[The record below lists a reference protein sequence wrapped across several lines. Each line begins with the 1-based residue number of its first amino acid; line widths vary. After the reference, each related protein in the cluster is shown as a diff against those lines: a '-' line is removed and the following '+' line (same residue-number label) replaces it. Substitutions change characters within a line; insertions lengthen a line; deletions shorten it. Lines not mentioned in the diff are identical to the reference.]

1 MQFHY
6 YLWMHF
12 TYMCR
17 LSFKT
22 VLRNAKLIFIALS
35 VAFFISE
42 NFVKAVFPYAIQAV
56 KHGRVR

>member
-1 MQFHY
+1 
-6 YLWMHF
+6 MHF
-12 TYMCR
+12 TSMCR

-35 VAFFISE
+35 VAFFMSE
-42 NFVKAVFPYAIQAV
+42 NFVKAVIPYAIQAV